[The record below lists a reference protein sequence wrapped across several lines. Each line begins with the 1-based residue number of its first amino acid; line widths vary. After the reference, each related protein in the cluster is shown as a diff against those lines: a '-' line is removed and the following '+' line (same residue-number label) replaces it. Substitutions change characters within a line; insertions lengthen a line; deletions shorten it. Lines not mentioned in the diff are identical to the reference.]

1 MRKVKSL
8 RVGSSASSKTD
19 AHFLFTLACS
29 TIIYGSA
36 IRSSK
41 IGSFSRGAWVQYQHH
56 HHHVPLVWFHNFI
69 EFEILLHKVS
79 CSHLLISHFQRE
91 LQLLTK
97 SPAIREN
104 AVNLEENWAQKNWC
118 FWTVVLEKTLESSLD
133 RKEIKPV
140 NPKGDHSWIFIG
152 RTDAEA
158 EALILWSPDAKRWF
172 IRKDPDNGK
181 DWRQEEKGTTENEMV
196 GWHHQLYGHGF
207 EQVLG
212 VGDEQGSLV
221 CHSP

>member
-19 AHFLFTLACS
+19 ACFLFTLACS
-29 TIIYGSA
+29 TIIYGSVV
-36 IRSSK
+36 RSSK
-41 IGSFSRGAWVQYQHH
+41 IGSISRRAWVQSQHH

-69 EFEILLHKVS
+69 EFGILLHKVS

-140 NPKGDHSWIFIG
+140 NPKGDHSWIYIG

-158 EALILWSPDAKRWF
+158 EAPILWSPDAKSWF

-181 DWRQEEKGTTENEMV
+181 DWR
-196 GWHHQLYGHGF
+196 
-207 EQVLG
+207 
-212 VGDEQGSLV
+212 
-221 CHSP
+221 